1 MLKWQFQMIRLSDPG
16 FSCNSFKDLEA
27 VQELDEN
34 AVACKNLKMPLNL
47 ILALLRQQLQV

>member
-1 MLKWQFQMIRLSDPG
+1 MLKLQFQMIRLSDQG
-16 FSCNSFKDLEA
+16 LSCNSSKDLEA

>member
-16 FSCNSFKDLEA
+16 FSCNSSEDLEA